1 MSFSLILF
9 NTLLVLFIPVI
20 ILVMGIPRLFRY
32 IKRNRGTF
40 LRRFR
45 VPPGEILPGGVLF
58 QASSIGEVKIALPV
72 ARKLRAKGFPVY
84 IFTVTPEGR
93 LMAAGSGAFD
103 GSFLAPFDVFF
114 VAGKFL
120 KKFAP
125 GCVVLI
131 ELQLWPNL
139 IDQAARVSKVVILNG
154 RISDRSFPRYRLV
167 RPFVKKLLGLISVI
181 SARTEKD
188 RRRFISLGAAPG
200 KVKLTGNI
208 KYDTLL
214 TTPAAFKEKD
224 AFGVPHRLPVITA
237 GSTHGGEEEM
247 IVNAVLR
254 IMKDRELLCVIAPRH
269 IERIPYLEKLLRKNN
284 LTYSLFSRS
293 GGVKNG
299 DRFLLIDRFGAL
311 PQMYHISDICFV
323 GGSLVPHGGQNF
335 VEAVGLRRPVCVGP
349 HNANFHQEFDIFKDV
364 LFVAEDEDS
373 LFKIFSALLE
383 KPSVGK
389 EKAGKA
395 YERLK
400 LLTGALDRNVGI
412 IEKIMEGDIS

>member
-139 IDQAARVSKVVILNG
+139 IAQAARVSKVVILNG

-214 TTPAAFKEKD
+214 TTPAAFKAKE

-269 IERIPYLEKLLRKNN
+269 IERIPLSRK
-284 LTYSLFSRS
+284 
-293 GGVKNG
+293 
-299 DRFLLIDRFGAL
+299 IA
-311 PQMYHISDICFV
+311 
-323 GGSLVPHGGQNF
+323 
-335 VEAVGLRRPVCVGP
+335 
-349 HNANFHQEFDIFKDV
+349 QE
-364 LFVAEDEDS
+364 E
-373 LFKIFSALLE
+373 
-383 KPSVGK
+383 
-389 EKAGKA
+389 
-395 YERLK
+395 
-400 LLTGALDRNVGI
+400 
-412 IEKIMEGDIS
+412 